1 MQKRS
6 LKANCSP
13 SSRYVVCSA
22 TFLECPMTLQRL
34 AFYYRDWNFCIEAGT
49 HLRQEWICKSTENF
63 PSSTLRNFGGDKMF
77 KVQVDIL
84 SYVYRNNYN
93 ISSQLSSTNLRT
105 TPKCITHLRHH
116 RD

>member
-1 MQKRS
+1 
-6 LKANCSP
+6 
-13 SSRYVVCSA
+13 
-22 TFLECPMTLQRL
+22 
-34 AFYYRDWNFCIEAGT
+34 
-49 HLRQEWICKSTENF
+49 
-63 PSSTLRNFGGDKMF
+63 MF